1 MRPSF
6 ASWSPWLATPTLQPV
21 SVSSAPQGH
30 TAQPL
35 TYLKHAEVAPRANV
49 AYKLNAMPPAPK
61 PETPLGRKAMML
73 GLFFVFWLIT
83 SAFFMNLYI
92 ARYLS

>member
-1 MRPSF
+1 MPADF
-6 ASWSPWLATPTLQPV
+6 KPWYPWPATPALQ
-21 SVSSAPQGH
+21 SVSGAPAPAQP
-30 TAQPL
+30 QPL
-35 TYLKHAEVAPRANV
+35 TYLKRVEAAPVAQASYN
-49 AYKLNAMPPAPK
+49 LHDMPPSSKSEVPV
-61 PETPLGRKAMML
+61 GRKVMML

>member
-1 MRPSF
+1 MPV
-6 ASWSPWLATPTLQPV
+6 AATPN
-21 SVSSAPQGH
+21 AGHPQ
-30 TAQPL
+30 AL
-35 TYLKHAEVAPRANV
+35 TYLKRVEAAPVSPTSYN
-49 AYKLNAMPPAPK
+49 LHDMPPAPK
-61 PETPLGRKAMML
+61 SEVPVGRKVMML